1 MCKLTLLCVQGY
13 LYSGTVDYLSP
24 DIFIWVLL
32 LIGYILP
39 NIGILVSHALVIMG
53 LRLVTIIT
61 PHLYYLSHAGEL
73 FLAWL
78 R

>member
-1 MCKLTLLCVQGY
+1 MQGY

-53 LRLVTIIT
+53 LRLVTIISAHL
-61 PHLYYLSHAGEL
+61 PHMLYFSHTGEL